1 MGFAPGDRVHLARLG
16 TGIVR
21 EVRNGGRYLIDIKG
35 RPMIVPGE
43 QLERAEGERKGRK
56 AAPAPS
62 QPADSAAS
70 GHLPVR
76 EAAASL
82 DLHGKTVVEA
92 LAALDEFL
100 NDALLASLPEVSVI
114 HGRSGGR
121 IRSAVHARLR
131 QLPPVR
137 SFGVDPR
144 NPGVTVVRF

>member
-1 MGFAPGDRVHLARLG
+1 
-16 TGIVR
+16 
-21 EVRNGGRYLIDIKG
+21 
-35 RPMIVPGE
+35 MIVPGE
-43 QLERAEGERKGRK
+43 QLEPAEGERKGRK

-62 QPADSAAS
+62 QPTDGAVS
-70 GHLPVR
+70 GHLPAP

-92 LAALDEFL
+92 MAELDEFL
-100 NDALLASLPEVSVI
+100 NDALLASLPEVRVI

-144 NPGVTVVRF
+144 NPGVTLVRF